1 MSAIPQKLRASLAA
15 LALLAG
21 AGGSLYIAEEAKQEA
36 QSNAYI
42 QAVAADQAT
51 SDAVKIA
58 MVMANYYESSNRHI
72 GKPYIDKLGKGQPL
86 TVCNGITGA
95 VAKIDPNHYYTPAEC
110 YAMEKQLYIAYE
122 QAASKLLTHW
132 ASYGPFAQATFAD
145 FLHNKGEGNFRS
157 STMRRMANAGDLAGA
172 CKQNERWN
180 RGTVRA
186 VSVVLPGLDSRAK
199 SNAELCMQEGGL

>member
-1 MSAIPQKLRASLAA
+1 MSNVPSVLRSSLAA
-15 LALLAG
+15 LGILAG
-21 AGGSLYIAEEAKQEA
+21 AGGGAYFVGEVKQEA
-36 QSNAYI
+36 LTNEYL
-42 QAVAADQAT
+42 QAVAADKEV

-86 TVCNGITGA
+86 TVCNGITGT

-186 VSVVLPGLDSRAK
+186 VSVVLPGLDARAK
-199 SNAELCMQEGGL
+199 SNAELCMIEGGL